1 MCSSSPTAVPVL
13 LQPLS
18 SQVWRLFCTSQNV
31 SVKVQRGARMNKDQ
45 IWMNK
50 NQICRSLRLHH
61 PSPPFLSLSSW
72 AIRKASVSV
81 FTSWPPPLQP
91 LLSRT
96 WKKGFA
102 KLLGIKRWRG
112 SEKQSNTLCIL
123 IYICFRARLTGAC
136 STCFC
141 HASNAKNKGMG
152 LIEFFCVL
160 PRIRFVFPCL
170 TFNSPKTWV

>member
-1 MCSSSPTAVPVL
+1 MCSPSPAAVPML
-13 LQPLS
+13 LQPLC
-18 SQVWRLFCTSQNV
+18 SQVGRSFCTSQNV
-31 SVKVQRGARMNKDQ
+31 SVKVQRGARMNKEH
-45 IWMNK
+45 
-50 NQICRSLRLHH
+50 ICWSLPLHLPLLFSS
-61 PSPPFLSLSSW
+61 PSPAELSGRQAYLYS
-72 AIRKASVSV
+72 
-81 FTSWPPPLQP
+81 PLDHPPLQP

-123 IYICFRARLTGAC
+123 IYICFHACLTGAC

-141 HASNAKNKGMG
+141 HASKAKNKGMG

-160 PRIRFVFPCL
+160 PRIKFVFPCL